1 MQEKYKDNDKSALI
15 SLTKKEQEFRHQQ
28 QTKQQKIN
36 NVSYFLGLI
45 LGFIYNVFLLNK
57 VYLLVQN
64 NNAGLAFALFFIN
77 AILILVSFVVL
88 SLSRKP
94 KKPHNKKP
102 RR

>member
-57 VYLLVQN
+57 VYLLCRITM
-64 NNAGLAFALFFIN
+64 LA
-77 AILILVSFVVL
+77 
-88 SLSRKP
+88 
-94 KKPHNKKP
+94 
-102 RR
+102 